1 MRLKRGANRFDR
13 LAQLK
18 KKISEQ
24 RKHLDELETHM

>member
-1 MRLKRGANRFDR
+1 MRLQRGANWFDR

-18 KKISEQ
+18 KKIAEQ